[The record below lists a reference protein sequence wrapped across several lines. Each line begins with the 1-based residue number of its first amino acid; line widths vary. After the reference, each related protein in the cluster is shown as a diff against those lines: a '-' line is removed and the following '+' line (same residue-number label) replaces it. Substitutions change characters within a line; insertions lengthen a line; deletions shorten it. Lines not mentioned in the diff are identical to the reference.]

1 MKKNLIPN
9 FLTSGDTVT
18 IIATARKVNKTEIE
32 PAIEFLKQQ
41 GFKVILSKNLFKEC
55 NQFSGTDKQRASDL
69 QLALDNP
76 KINAIFI
83 ARGGYGTARILDQ
96 LDYSNFSNH
105 PKWIIGFSDI
115 TSLLMDVHEKTKIQ
129 TLHGPMPLTFN
140 WDKTSLHQ
148 TILALKGK
156 SINYNIPN
164 KNKLNKLGKAKAVL
178 IGGNLSVLY
187 SNSSTIKKTFS
198 KPYILFIED
207 LDEYLYH
214 IDRMMLALKRAGF
227 LNNMIGLACGSFSQM
242 KDNTIP
248 FGFSAEQII
257 SSYLP
262 PSCTVAAFD
271 FPSGHQKTNWPI
283 KIGAVASLTVTKK
296 EVNFYQP

>member
-9 FLTSGDTVT
+9 FLKPGDTVT
-18 IIATARKVNKTEIE
+18 IIATARKVSYREIE
-32 PAIEFLKQQ
+32 PAIEFLKQKD
-41 GFKVILSKNLFKEC
+41 FKVILSKNLFKESY
-55 NQFSGTDKQRASDL
+55 QFSGTDKQRARDL

-96 LDYSNFSNH
+96 LDYSKFINH

-115 TSLLMDVHEKTKIQ
+115 TALLMDVYEKTKIQ

-148 TILALKGK
+148 TILALNGE
-156 SINYNIPN
+156 SINYNISN
-164 KNKLNKLGKAKAVL
+164 KNKLNKLGTTKAVL

-187 SNSSTIKKTFS
+187 SNISTLKKSFS

-214 IDRMMLALKRAGF
+214 IDRMILALKRGGY
-227 LNNMIGLACGSFSQM
+227 LNNMTGIVCGSFSEM

-248 FGFSAEQII
+248 FGFDAEQII
-257 SSYLP
+257 RNYLP
-262 PSCTVAAFD
+262 DSCKVAAFD
-271 FPSGHQKTNWPI
+271 FPSGHQKINLPI
-283 KIGAVASLTVTKK
+283 KIGAVATLRVTKK
-296 EVNFYQP
+296 EVDFFQL